1 MNLSNNDLS
10 SGRYMERK
18 GETVFGEHKTKL
30 VNEDKTAQE
39 VKEVGLFQKGT
50 WKSFKC
56 HKQRMKV

>member
-1 MNLSNNDLS
+1 MNVSNNDLS
-10 SGRYMERK
+10 SSRCMERK

-50 WKSFKC
+50 
-56 HKQRMKV
+56 